1 MRLLAFI
8 KASCIRSNS
17 DEFSTKSFTGH
28 KQSIEK
34 LEVPVL
40 IENKIVRKD
49 GVEVPVE
56 ILASKVRYKGKEC
69 LIGTFR
75 DITERKKIERELITA
90 KEHAEESDR
99 LKSAF
104 LANMSHEIRT
114 PMNGILGFT
123 DLLKEPDLTSKNKE
137 EFINII
143 EKSGQ
148 RLLST
153 VNDLIDISKIE
164 SGQMQVSVSE
174 FDVNKLSDD
183 LFEFFNAE
191 TKRKGLELSLSN
203 STPENCIVLSDE
215 KKVYSILT
223 NLIKNAIKYT
233 QSGSIKFGYLEKDNE
248 LQFFVKD
255 SGSGI
260 PKERLELIFDRFIR
274 NEHNEKDATEGSGL
288 GLSISKA
295 YVEMLGGKIWV
306 ESEIG
311 AGSEFYFT
319 IPYKPSKDKISESIE
334 NNTLTANQIRDIKIL
349 IAEDDET
356 ADNLLSI
363 FVKSISKEILH
374 AKSWSYSYRTL
385 PGKILIWI

>member
-1 MRLLAFI
+1 MNGKPNLVGFGVGVTEQKKAEIEMIAAKEKAEESELQFKQLFESEADAVFI
-8 KASCIRSNS
+8 AEVENGIILDVNRAGEKLMQMQKNEIIGLHQSNLHPVAT
-17 DEFSTKSFTGH
+17 DEFSTKSFTEH

-34 LEVPVL
+34 QEDAVL

-56 ILASKVRYKGKEC
+56 ILASRVKYKGKEC

-75 DITERKKIERELITA
+75 DISDRKKTELELVAA
-90 KEHAEESDR
+90 KERAEESDR

-174 FDVNKLSDD
+174 FDVNKLSED
-183 LFEFFNAE
+183 LLNSLI
-191 TKRKGLELSLSN
+191 RK
-203 STPENCIVLSDE
+203 
-215 KKVYSILT
+215 
-223 NLIKNAIKYT
+223 
-233 QSGSIKFGYLEKDNE
+233 
-248 LQFFVKD
+248 
-255 SGSGI
+255 
-260 PKERLELIFDRFIR
+260 PKERDW
-274 NEHNEKDATEGSGL
+274 N
-288 GLSISKA
+288 
-295 YVEMLGGKIWV
+295 
-306 ESEIG
+306 
-311 AGSEFYFT
+311 YF
-319 IPYKPSKDKISESIE
+319 
-334 NNTLTANQIRDIKIL
+334 
-349 IAEDDET
+349 
-356 ADNLLSI
+356 
-363 FVKSISKEILH
+363 
-374 AKSWSYSYRTL
+374 
-385 PGKILIWI
+385 